1 METTNLRQKVDFTDK
16 NIFAGMDVHEK
27 SWNVSI
33 FLEDMFLRSFTQ
45 QPSIEALEG
54 LLKRDY
60 PKANYLCGYESG
72 YCGFSIQRKLTKLGI
87 ACQVLHAGDIP
98 QTNKEKLL
106 KRDPVDSKKIGEA
119 LSTKKAK
126 PIYIPDEESEQDRGL
141 VRYRDRVQKDLT
153 RCKNRIRSIL
163 YEFGIYLP
171 EKFAKGWSNRFIQWL
186 EETEQVIGS
195 TRTTLNHMIEQMV
208 AHRSLLL
215 KVNRDIRALQNSPKY
230 KQQAH
235 YLTSIPG
242 IGPLSAMIILTEL
255 MDIRRFGSFRDLN
268 SYVGFYPMEHST
280 SDKEH
285 KGGIMIR
292 HNKHLRKLLV
302 EDAWVAMR
310 HDPALSLAFNQ
321 WSIRMTGKRAI
332 VKVARKLLNR
342 IRYVLINETVY
353 SKGIV
358 K

>member
-1 METTNLRQKVDFTDK
+1 MVRIDQLHKMLV
-16 NIFAGMDVHEK
+16 A
-27 SWNVSI
+27 
-33 FLEDMFLRSFTQ
+33 
-45 QPSIEALEG
+45 EG
-54 LLKRDY
+54 LR
-60 PKANYLCGYESG
+60 ANYLCGYESG
-72 YCGFSIQRKLTKLGI
+72 YCGFSIQRKLKQHGI
-87 ACQVLHAGDIP
+87 AYQVLHAGDIP
-98 QTNKEKLL
+98 QTNKEKLT

-119 LSTKKAK
+119 LSAKKAR

-141 VRYRDRVQKDLT
+141 IRYRDRVQKDLT

-163 YEFGIYLP
+163 YEFGISLP
-171 EKFAKGWSNRFIQWL
+171 ERFTKGWSNRFIQWL
-186 EETEQVIGS
+186 QETEQVIGS
-195 TRTTLNHMIEQMV
+195 TRTTLNYMIEQME

-215 KVNRDIRALQNSPKY
+215 KVNRGIRALQKSPKY
-230 KQQAH
+230 KQRAQ

-255 MDIRRFGSFRDLN
+255 IDIRRFGSFRDLN

-310 HDPALSLAFNQ
+310 HDPALTLAFNQ
-321 WSIRMTGKRAI
+321 WSVRMTGKRAI
-332 VKVARKLLNR
+332 VKIARKLLSR

-353 SKGIV
+353 TKGIV

>member
-1 METTNLRQKVDFTDK
+1 METTNLSKKVDFSGH
-16 NIFAGMDVHEK
+16 NLFIGMDVHEK

-33 FLEDMFLRSFTQ
+33 FLEDMFIRSFTQ
-45 QPSIEALEG
+45 QPSAKALEL

-60 PKANYLCGYESG
+60 PEANYLCGYESG
-72 YCGFSIQRKLTKLGI
+72 YCGFSIQRRLNALGI
-87 ACQVLHAGDIP
+87 ACQVMHAGDIP
-98 QTNKEKLL
+98 QTNKEKLS

-119 LSTKKAK
+119 LATRKAK

-141 VRYRDRVQKDLT
+141 VRYRDRLQKDIT
-153 RCKNRIRSIL
+153 RCKNRIRSTL
-163 YEFGIYLP
+163 YEFGIILP
-171 EKFAKGWSNRFIQWL
+171 DAFKKGWSNRFIQWL
-186 EETEQVIGS
+186 NETEQIIGS

-208 AHRSLLL
+208 TLRGLLL
-215 KVNRDIRALQNSPKY
+215 KVNRDIRKLQNSPRY
-230 KQQAH
+230 KQRVQ
-235 YLTSIPG
+235 YLTSISG

-255 MDIRRFGSFRDLN
+255 IDIRRFSSFRNLN

-310 HDPALSLAFNQ
+310 HDPALTLAFNQ
-321 WSIRMTGKRAI
+321 WSVRMTGKRAI
-332 VKVARKLLNR
+332 VKVARKLLSR

-353 SKGIV
+353 TKGIV

>member
-1 METTNLRQKVDFTDK
+1 
-16 NIFAGMDVHEK
+16 MDVHEK
-27 SWNVSI
+27 SWNISI
-33 FLEDMFLRSFTQ
+33 FLEDMFIRSFTQ
-45 QPSIEALEG
+45 QPSVEALEV

-60 PKANYLCGYESG
+60 PGANYLCGYESG
-72 YCGFSIQRKLTKLGI
+72 YCGFSIQRKLTQHGI

-171 EKFAKGWSNRFIQWL
+171 EKFSKGWSNRFIQWL
-186 EETEQVIGS
+186 RETEQAIGS
-195 TRTTLNHMIEQMV
+195 TRTTLNHMVEQMV
-208 AHRSLLL
+208 THRELLL
-215 KVNRDIRALQNSPKY
+215 KVNRDIRGLQKTPKY
-230 KQQAH
+230 IQRVQ
-235 YLTSIPG
+235 YLTSISG
-242 IGPLSAMIILTEL
+242 IGPLSSMIILTEII
-255 MDIRRFGSFRDLN
+255 DIRRFPSFRDLN

-292 HNKHLRKLLV
+292 HNKYLRKLLV

-310 HDPALSLAFNQ
+310 HDPALTLAFNQ
-321 WSIRMTGKRAI
+321 LTLRMTGKRAI
-332 VKVARKLLNR
+332 VKIARKLLSR
-342 IRYVLINETVY
+342 IRHVLINETVY
-353 SKGIV
+353 TKGVV